1 MSDKLTPD
9 ELSHYRTFSI
19 WHSADIGH
27 KLLAHI
33 AAVEAERDEAAALL
47 REVAET
53 LPPNY
58 EPGELTPYC
67 VWCGGNMWL
76 KHAEDCIIE
85 RIRAWLAKVE
95 REQTNL

>member
-9 ELSHYRTFSI
+9 ELKHYRTFSI

-47 REVAET
+47 REVAQAT
-53 LPPNY
+53 RWSITDRCMFCGTATDMH
-58 EPGELTPYC
+58 EPEC
-67 VWCGGNMWL
+67 AI
-76 KHAEDCIIE
+76 K
-85 RIRAWLAKVE
+85 RIRAWLAKQE
-95 REQTNL
+95 TP